1 MDTKKILFFSG
12 LTLFSSLSVLC
23 PALTPEEGLQ
33 RLLEGN
39 KRYVNDKLEHPDRT
53 AFRREALV
61 SKQKPFATILG
72 CADSRVSPEII
83 FDQGIGD
90 LFVVRVA
97 GNVLGS
103 VVLDSLEFASL
114 YLGSSTLLVL
124 GHENC
129 GAVAAV
135 LENQTEDIEAVAD
148 LIRPAIRQVDRKSSQ
163 AIEEAIKANVIS
175 VVQNLKQTPTLK
187 KLVEEKKLNI
197 IGGYYKLAS
206 GEVELIP

>member
-1 MDTKKILFFSG
+1 MNLKKKLFLMAF
-12 LTLFSSLSVLC
+12 TALSCLSTPC

-33 RLLEGN
+33 RLIEGN
-39 KRYVNDKLEHPDRT
+39 RRYVNDKLEHPDRT

-90 LFVVRVA
+90 FFVVRVA

-114 YLGSSTLLVL
+114 YLGASTLLVL

-129 GAVAAV
+129 GAVSAV
-135 LENQTEDIEAVAD
+135 LENQTQDIEAVAD
-148 LIRPAIRQVDRKSSQ
+148 LIRPAISHVDRKSPQ
-163 AIEEAIKANVIS
+163 AAEEAIKANVKS
-175 VVQNLKQTPTLK
+175 VVQHLKEASILK

-197 IGGYYKLAS
+197 VGGYYKLAS